1 MTRTLSIVAAA
12 ILATPALAG
21 SNASQSARFTEAT
34 QVLKASVTAPDKGIP
49 KEFLERAECVGVFP
63 GVTKGAFVIGGEYGK
78 GVFTCRQPDGTMGAP
93 AFFSM
98 GGGSLGWQFG
108 GEETDIV
115 VLIMNEDGV
124 KHLLEDRFTI
134 GGAASAVAG
143 PVGRTAKAATDAQ
156 LHAQILSWSRSRGA
170 FIGASLEGNVLSPD
184 KKQIEA
190 TYGNGMTAREILVD
204 HKASIPKTAQ
214 SFVKM
219 TTEYSKR
226 ES

>member
-21 SNASQSARFTEAT
+21 SEASQSARFAEAT
-34 QVLKASVTAPDKGIP
+34 QVLTASVNAPDKGIP

-63 GVTKGAFVIGGEYGK
+63 SVKKAAFVIGGEYGK
-78 GVFTCRQPDGTMGAP
+78 GVFTCRRADGTMGAP
-93 AFFSM
+93 AFFSL
-98 GGGSLGWQFG
+98 GGGSFGWQFG
-108 GEETDIV
+108 GEETDII

-156 LHAQILSWSRSRGA
+156 MHAQILSWSRSRGA
-170 FIGASLEGNVLSPD
+170 FLGASLEGTSSRPTRSR
-184 KKQIEA
+184 IES

-204 HKASIPKTAQ
+204 HKPRIQGRRGRS
-214 SFVKM
+214 
-219 TTEYSKR
+219 SK
-226 ES
+226 